1 MVGRDNMRV
10 KTKEAI
16 HMLLMIIKRG
26 GEGEGGGGESQLFE
40 QPLYHFHKSYKL
52 KCSY

>member
-1 MVGRDNMRV
+1 MRV

-26 GEGEGGGGESQLFE
+26 GEGEGGGRV
-40 QPLYHFHKSYKL
+40 PAI
-52 KCSY
+52 

>member
-1 MVGRDNMRV
+1 MVGRDNVRV

-26 GEGEGGGGESQLFE
+26 GEGEGGESPSDLNSHYIIFIS
-40 QPLYHFHKSYKL
+40 PIN
-52 KCSY
+52 

>member
-16 HMLLMIIKRG
+16 HMLLMIIKG
-26 GEGEGGGGESQLFE
+26 GGGGGGGGGESPSDLNSHYIIFIS
-40 QPLYHFHKSYKL
+40 PIN
-52 KCSY
+52 

>member
-26 GEGEGGGGESQLFE
+26 GEGEGGGES
-40 QPLYHFHKSYKL
+40 PSYL
-52 KCSY
+52 NSHYIIFISPIN